1 MFEAKLA
8 SAGIIKKILEAIKDL
23 LTDAQWDCRDSGLS
37 LQAMDSS
44 HVALVALKLN
54 ADGFEDYRCDRSMSL
69 GLNITNMTKIMKAAN
84 ADDSFMIRAQD
95 NSDTV
100 IFVFEAPSADRFSQ
114 YSLKLMDLDTEHL
127 GIPDTQY
134 NCTVTL
140 PSAEFSRICR
150 DLLSIGESITIEC
163 NKVGIKFTT
172 KGDLG
177 SGTIL
182 LQQTDVEGKEVKI
195 DMREPCKVTFATKYL
210 NNFSKAAPLS
220 PSVQL
225 SLSDDMPISVEF
237 TIESIGYI
245 RYYLAPKIEEDTE
258 YAAEGQEE
266 GDEEATMED

>member
-1 MFEAKLA
+1 MFEAKLS

-54 ADGFEDYRCDRSMSL
+54 ADGFEVFRCDRSMSL
-69 GLNITNMTKIMKAAN
+69 GLNIANMTKIMKAAN
-84 ADDSFMIRAQD
+84 VDDTFMIRAQD

-100 IFVFEAPSADRFSQ
+100 VFVFEAPSGDRFSQ

-134 NCTVTL
+134 NCIVTL

-150 DLLSIGESITIEC
+150 DLLSVGESITITC
-163 NKVGIKFTT
+163 NKSGITFSS

-177 SGTIL
+177 TGNIRL
-182 LQQTDVEGKEVKI
+182 LQSDVEGKEVSL
-195 DMREPCKVTFATKYL
+195 DLREPCSVTFATKYL
-210 NNFSKAAPLS
+210 SNFAKAAPLS
-220 PSVQL
+220 PNVQL
-225 SLSDDMPISVEF
+225 SLSDDMPIAVEF
-237 TIESIGYI
+237 KIEGIGYI
-245 RYYLAPKIEEDTE
+245 RYYLAPKIDEDPEFKTEAVEE
-258 YAAEGQEE
+258 
-266 GDEEATMED
+266 EEATMEN